1 MTAPSDSRP
10 AEAPGAAAGGFEW
23 AAVAKYCKSHPN
35 IVRIASLVVFFT
47 VWEFWAKD
55 ADPLF
60 IVTPSEIYQAAV
72 WMIED
77 GTFMLLFSQSME
89 HFVIGTVLSI
99 VVGTAIGVVLALWW
113 QAEYVLDPFI
123 NGFYAIPK
131 PALVPL
137 FILWFGLET
146 TSKVMLIMS
155 VAIFPMIV
163 NTYVGIKDTRGSMLD
178 IGRAFGATERQIFF
192 KIILPG
198 SVPYI
203 MSGARLAV
211 GLGIIG
217 MIIAE
222 FFTAMVGF
230 GGWIRETS
238 DQFETAQMYFLIIV
252 VGAFGI
258 VLTELVMAVERRISR
273 WRILE
278 KERVQG

>member
-1 MTAPSDSRP
+1 MSAQTNTPNAGPPPPSVLQRLKNAPNAIR
-10 AEAPGAAAGGFEW
+10 
-23 AAVAKYCKSHPN
+23 
-35 IVRIASLVVFFT
+35 VVSVITLFLA
-47 VWEFWAKD
+47 WEFLAGE
-55 ADPLF
+55 ADRLF
-60 IVTPSEIYQAAV
+60 IAPPSEIFSAAV

-77 GTFMLLFSQSME
+77 GTFWLLFTQSME
-89 HFVIGTVLSI
+89 HFIIGTVLSI
-99 VVGTAIGVVLALWW
+99 VLGTAIGIALALWW
-113 QAEYVLDPFI
+113 QAEYILDPFI

-146 TSKVMLIMS
+146 TSKVMIILS
-155 VAIFPMIV
+155 VAIFPMII

-178 IGRAFGATERQIFF
+178 IGRAFGASERQIFF

-198 SVPYI
+198 SIPYV
-203 MSGARLAV
+203 MAGVRLAV

-258 VLTELVMAVERRISR
+258 VLTELVGALERRISR

-278 KERVQG
+278 QERVQG

>member
-1 MTAPSDSRP
+1 MSAPTDTPRLSPPTPSLLQRLKTYP
-10 AEAPGAAAGGFEW
+10 NGIRVVSVVTFFIAWEVLAA
-23 AAVAKYCKSHPN
+23 
-35 IVRIASLVVFFT
+35 
-47 VWEFWAKD
+47 D
-55 ADPLF
+55 ADRLF
-60 IVTPSEIYQAAV
+60 IAPPSEIFEAAV
-72 WMIED
+72 WMIDD
-77 GTFMLLFSQSME
+77 GTFWRLVKESMR
-89 HFVIGTVLSI
+89 HFFIGTAISMVL
-99 VVGTAIGVVLALWW
+99 GTAIGVALAMWW
-113 QAEYVLDPFI
+113 QAEYILDPFI

-146 TSKVMLIMS
+146 TSKVMIIIS
-155 VAIFPMIV
+155 IAIFPMII

-178 IGRAFGATERQIFF
+178 IGRAFGASERQIFF

-198 SVPYI
+198 SIPYV
-203 MSGARLAV
+203 MAGARLAV

-217 MIIAE
+217 MIVAE

-238 DQFETAQMYFLIIV
+238 DSFETAQMYFLIIV

-258 VLTELVMAVERRISR
+258 ILTELVVALERRISR

>member
-1 MTAPSDSRP
+1 MSVQSDRP
-10 AEAPGAAAGGFEW
+10 LVGPPQPTLMQKLRG
-23 AAVAKYCKSHPN
+23 YPN
-35 IVRIASLVVFFT
+35 GIRVTSVVLFFLA
-47 VWEFWAKD
+47 WEFLAKE

-60 IVTPSEIYQAAV
+60 IATPSEIFEAAV

-77 GTFMLLFSQSME
+77 GTLWLLFRQSME
-89 HFVIGTVLSI
+89 HFIIGTVLSI
-99 VVGTAIGVVLALWW
+99 VLGTAIGVALALWW

-146 TSKVMLIMS
+146 TSKVMIILS

-163 NTYVGIKDTRGSMLD
+163 NTYVGIKDTRGSMLE
-178 IGRAFGATERQIFF
+178 IGRAFGASERQIFF

-198 SVPYI
+198 SIPYV
-203 MSGARLAV
+203 MAGARLAV

-217 MIIAE
+217 MIVAE

-252 VGAFGI
+252 VGLFGI
-258 VLTELVMAVERRISR
+258 ILTELVVALERRISR